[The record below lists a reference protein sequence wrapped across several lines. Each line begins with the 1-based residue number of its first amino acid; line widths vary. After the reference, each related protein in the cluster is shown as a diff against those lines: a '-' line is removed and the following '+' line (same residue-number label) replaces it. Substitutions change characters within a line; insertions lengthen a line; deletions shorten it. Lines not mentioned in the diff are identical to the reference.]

1 MSTATYFR
9 LLFFLAILARIDK
22 VSIQQFSF
30 RKLFLLVHWKLDLI
44 FDGMFLMHEFISKF
58 DSSSFWS
65 ISASITAIIASK
77 SSLYRKLVIPE
88 ATFMTYLYGYPIR
101 LNMFWNYC
109 KKDLYSQTIFC
120 SYMATKIR
128 NTYQRRYQKL
138 LLYLSL
144 YYKCTLRWRKSSF
157 LFFIL
162 TDKNCPLTCD

>member
-65 ISASITAIIASK
+65 MSASITAIIASK

-101 LNMFWNYC
+101 LNMFWNYG

-120 SYMATKIR
+120 SYMATKISVATR
-128 NTYQRRYQKL
+128 N
-138 LLYLSL
+138 
-144 YYKCTLRWRKSSF
+144 YYFIYHSTINVTLRWRKYSF